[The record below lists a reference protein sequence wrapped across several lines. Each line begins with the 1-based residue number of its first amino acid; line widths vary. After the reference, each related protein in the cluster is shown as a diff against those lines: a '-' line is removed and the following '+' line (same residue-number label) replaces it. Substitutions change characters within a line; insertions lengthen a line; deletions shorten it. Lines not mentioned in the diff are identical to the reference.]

1 MLIFRQIKS
10 SKTNAKVFFS
20 IFMSKLTLDISM
32 KNCLLVIALFF
43 VSAIGLTQEPDKVFG
58 VIINSSDDTPL
69 ESVNI
74 VNLNQVKGTTT
85 NNKGEF
91 SIAAEVNDTLHLSYL
106 GFKSIKVRVTNDWLK
121 FGSAEIEL
129 TELALAL
136 EEVVVNQ
143 LRLTG
148 YLEVDIRQVPII
160 NDNYRYSISG
170 LEGSGYEASKKSG
183 LTNVIGSIFNPAD
196 FLHRMFGKN
205 PNEMKKLKKMKED
218 DEIRNLLASRFDRE
232 MLMVLLQVDR
242 IDLDEIVS
250 QCDYS
255 KGFIQTANDLQ
266 ILDAISECYE
276 EYKLLSRGRSG
287 KI

>member
-1 MLIFRQIKS
+1 MKH
-10 SKTNAKVFFS
+10 VFS
-20 IFMSKLTLDISM
+20 IVCFLCFSMFALGQDATSVLGVVLDAA
-32 KNCLLVIALFF
+32 ND
-43 VSAIGLTQEPDKVFG
+43 Q
-58 VIINSSDDTPL
+58 PL

-91 SIAAEVNDTLHLSYL
+91 EITAQVNDTLHFSFI

-121 FGSAEIEL
+121 YGSSNIKM

-143 LRLTG
+143 LKLTG

-160 NDNYRYSISG
+160 NDNSRYQIAG
-170 LEGSGYEASKKSG
+170 LPNAGYEAGKKSG
-183 LTNVIGSIFNPAD
+183 ITNVIGSIFNPAD
-196 FLHRMFGKN
+196 FLHRMFGKK
-205 PNEMKKLKKMKED
+205 PNELRKLKQMKQD
-218 DEIRNLLASRFDRE
+218 DEIRNLLASRYDRE
-232 MLMVLLQVDR
+232 TLTALLKVER
-242 IDLDEIVS
+242 VDLDEIVS

-276 EYKLLSRGRSG
+276 EYKLLSNRR
-287 KI
+287 KNRI

>member
-1 MLIFRQIKS
+1 MKKHLLLITFI
-10 SKTNAKVFFS
+10 
-20 IFMSKLTLDISM
+20 LT
-32 KNCLLVIALFF
+32 
-43 VSAIGLTQEPDKVFG
+43 SAFGLAQEADKVLG
-58 VIINSSDDTPL
+58 VVINASDDTPL

-74 VNLNQVKGTTT
+74 VNLNQVIGTTT
-85 NNKGEF
+85 NADGEF
-91 SIAAEVNDTLHLSYL
+91 QISAKPNDTLHFSYL

-121 FGSAEIEL
+121 FGSSKIEL

-148 YLEVDIRQVPII
+148 YLEVDIKQVPLP

-170 LEGSGYEASKKSG
+170 LEGTGYEAGKKST
-183 LTNVIGSIFNPAD
+183 LTKVVGSIFNPAD
-196 FLHRMFGKN
+196 FLHRMFGKK
-205 PNEMKKLKKMKED
+205 PNELRKLKKMKED

-232 MLMVLLQVDR
+232 MLMVLLNVDR
-242 IDLDEIVS
+242 VDLDEIVN
-250 QCDYS
+250 QCNYS

-276 EYKLLSRGRSG
+276 EYKLLNRGRSNRL
-287 KI
+287 